1 VTNIPV
7 DPKYIESL
15 VALDS
20 IKIQE
25 NEMSPLD
32 YKKHLDDLTTSI
44 YLNGET
50 RKYITENKSEVFG
63 YNVSDQDIVVKIEDG
78 YIRTYN
84 KQINGVNRVIFV
96 NDYVNR
102 NSSDLANFLVGVD
115 LFGSGTSNNSWIRG
129 KILDKAKE
137 LLYDRSK

>member
-1 VTNIPV
+1 MTAIPV

-15 VALDS
+15 VVLDS

-32 YKKHLDDLTTSI
+32 YKKHLDELTISI

-50 RKYITENKSEVFG
+50 QKYIAENKSNVFG
-63 YNVSDQDIVVKIEDG
+63 YNVSDQDIVIKIEDG
-78 YIRTYN
+78 YIRSYS

-96 NDYVNR
+96 NDYVDQ
-102 NSSDLANFLVGVD
+102 NSDTLANLLVGMD
-115 LFGSGTSNNSWIRG
+115 LFGSGTYNNTWIRG
-129 KILDKAKE
+129 KILEKAKE
-137 LLYDRSK
+137 LLYNRSK